1 MGAIALRRIP
11 NFRRR
16 VGLSMAL
23 LLVPAFLLVRCE
35 EPPPRNTGRE
45 SRRIEP
51 SAPPSDES
59 RPIPQ
64 GYTHQPPRNAPGL
77 PPPIAPFLS
86 DSERD
91 ELASKEVAI
100 SRDAQ
105 IRADDELS
113 ALIEAFEAHATEGLV
128 AELGERAREHARE
141 GRLRYMSA
149 DELYRVFLFPND
161 VERAS
166 AELHGRLVV
175 LTGVVAP
182 HNMTDLADGFKLFEQ
197 TPYVHEPV
205 LLATHQELAFV
216 RCRLARPEEQKLRDW
231 QEIHVIGF
239 VDGKDRGD
247 VVMDRCVV
255 L

>member
-1 MGAIALRRIP
+1 MGAIALRWIP
-11 NFRRR
+11 TLCGR
-16 VGLSMAL
+16 VGPSIVLF
-23 LLVPAFLLVRCE
+23 LVPAILVVRCG
-35 EPPPRNTGRE
+35 EPPRRDAGRE

-51 SAPPSDES
+51 SAAPPDES

-64 GYTHQPPRNAPGL
+64 GFTHRPPRNAPGL

-86 DSERD
+86 DSERE
-91 ELASKEVAI
+91 ELASNEVVV

-105 IRADDELS
+105 RRANDELS
-113 ALIEAFEAHATEGLV
+113 ALIDAFEAHATEGLV
-128 AELGERAREHARE
+128 AELGERAREHARA
-141 GRLRYMSA
+141 GRLRHMSA

-161 VERAS
+161 PEQAT
-166 AELHGRLVV
+166 AELRGLLVV
-175 LTGVVAP
+175 LTALVAP

-239 VDGKDRGD
+239 IEGKDRGD
-247 VVMDRCVV
+247 VVMDRCIV